1 MPGGPGRGLSVCVLA
16 VAVVAISTAA
26 GGTKPSTLVNL
37 IRSSPGLSGSSS
49 VSTTM
54 ISPAWNCL
62 NSSISES
69 GSSTRRWMAR
79 RNGRAPS
86 VGS

>member
-1 MPGGPGRGLSVCVLA
+1 MCVLA
-16 VAVVAISTAA
+16 VAVVASSTAA
-26 GGTKPSTLVNL
+26 GGTKPSTDENL
-37 IRSSPGLSGSSS
+37 IRCSPGLSGSSS

-62 NSSISES
+62 YSSISES
-69 GSSTRRWMAR
+69 GSSTRRWIAR
-79 RNGRAPS
+79 RSGRAPS